1 MSEMINVRKT
11 VTLVETIRHE
21 GGTPPEKPLKKGAIL
36 IVLKNP
42 FAGSYVE
49 DVLPMMDALKPVGL
63 EAAQELISL
72 LGGTGQIQSYGK
84 GYWKPIDFVSP
95 NLWIWQKS
103 MGL

>member
-21 GGTPPEKPLKKGAIL
+21 GGTPSEKPLKKGAIL

-63 EAAQELISL
+63 EAAR
-72 LGGTGQIQSYGK
+72 
-84 GYWKPIDFVSP
+84 V
-95 NLWIWQKS
+95 
-103 MGL
+103 